1 MTKEQMYLLGFNTT
15 LDRVKEEACDFQMNI
30 ADVDILVVLDIID
43 DLRNMVNGTNED
55 VDVF

>member
-1 MTKEQMYLLGFNTT
+1 MTKEQTYVLGFNIA
-15 LDRVKEEACDFQMNI
+15 LDRVKEEACNFQMNV

-43 DLRNMVNGTNED
+43 DLRSMVNGTNEN